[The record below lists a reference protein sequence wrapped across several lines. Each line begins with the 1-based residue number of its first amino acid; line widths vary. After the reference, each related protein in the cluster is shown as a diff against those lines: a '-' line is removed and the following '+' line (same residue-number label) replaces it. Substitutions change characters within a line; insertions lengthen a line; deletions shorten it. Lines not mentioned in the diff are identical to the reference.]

1 MYGCMK
7 KQLIYVYRNIVK
19 SLSGWTWKN
28 MNEKCLEKHIIK
40 GLLLALIVFV
50 IFIVTQVRY
59 IRMGVIISTIIPII
73 SFFYIF
79 FSE

>member
-1 MYGCMK
+1 MC
-7 KQLIYVYRNIVK
+7 RNIVK

-40 GLLLALIVFV
+40 GLLLVLIVFV

-59 IRMGVIISTIIPII
+59 IRTGVII
-73 SFFYIF
+73 
-79 FSE
+79 